1 MAPTTRRE
9 SRLSGIAPDTEYGG
23 MSLEQILENFEQC
36 TSAPRRCGANPPVRR
51 KHMAQNRD
59 VIRANTLAQMRIRE
73 LETRVSALEEERTQ
87 QDLHAARQTAHI
99 RRIEYALEC
108 VRVGWETMGRGLDEA
123 GVSTSST
130 ASVTLGP
137 PPERQPSMRVELAP
151 GAAAV
156 RTYAG
161 RHVELPHAVIPEDA
175 EEEAAALQDAEPRAP
190 EPEDPEPAAPAPA
203 SPDTPRAPLLTDEC
217 PPSVTRRR
225 PSRRQ
230 SAQFRDLGRSPVE
243 AGALHEDAT
252 VDADEP
258 APESVPAEPLAEPR
272 AQLPST
278 DSIVVD
284 PTANTPA
291 PDATPP
297 SSRKRSRSSRVPP
310 PEPAVEEERPMARR
324 ARKSVNYALPKLNT
338 KMRKPDPEEADGA
351 EPTES
356 RQETHRTSSRRGSR
370 ASRSASAEPD
380 AGAAEQAGHEQDA
393 ERQAEPHGSAEP
405 RKEAAPPPSEPPAE
419 PRKEAP
425 LPPSE
430 PPAERRK
437 EAAPSPSEPP
447 AERRKEL
454 APSAPEPPAEPAA
467 PAPPR
472 PETPAVRKPTPRVAN
487 RSGTPHVKR
496 QLPPSVRSSAVPSRP
511 AGDTPLFTPSP
522 RTGSTPFVPSRA
534 RPLNV
539 STLQQHS
546 AQQMPSWA
554 SSLLN
559 LSSPEPPRKSG
570 PRATPSKAQDEKENA
585 PLRAPSP
592 DPFAEAPKTPAAR
605 RSRRTSTARP

>member
-1 MAPTTRRE
+1 
-9 SRLSGIAPDTEYGG
+9 
-23 MSLEQILENFEQC
+23 
-36 TSAPRRCGANPPVRR
+36 
-51 KHMAQNRD
+51 MAQNRD

-99 RRIEYALEC
+99 RRVEYALEC

-151 GAAAV
+151 DAAAV

-175 EEEAAALQDAEPRAP
+175 EEEEAALQDAEPRAP
-190 EPEDPEPAAPAPA
+190 EPKDPEPAAPAPA

-243 AGALHEDAT
+243 AGVLHEDATVDADEPAHEDAT

-258 APESVPAEPLAEPR
+258 APESVPAEPFAEPR

-278 DSIVVD
+278 DSIEVD

-297 SSRKRSRSSRVPP
+297 ASRKRSRSSRVPP

-356 RQETHRTSSRRGSR
+356 RQETHRTSARRGSR

-380 AGAAEQAGHEQDA
+380 AGAAEQAEHEQDA
-393 ERQAEPHGSAEP
+393 EHQAEPQKSADARRDLEPSAPEPPAEP
-405 RKEAAPPPSEPPAE
+405 RKEVAPLPSEPPAE
-419 PRKEAP
+419 PR
-425 LPPSE
+425 
-430 PPAERRK
+430 RK
-437 EAAPSPSEPP
+437 
-447 AERRKEL
+447 L

-472 PETPAVRKPTPRVAN
+472 PETPAVRKPSSRVTN

-496 QLPPSVRSSAVPSRP
+496 QLPPSVRSSTVSSRP
-511 AGDTPLFTPSP
+511 AGDTSLFTPTP

-585 PLRAPSP
+585 PLRASSP

>member
-1 MAPTTRRE
+1 
-9 SRLSGIAPDTEYGG
+9 
-23 MSLEQILENFEQC
+23 
-36 TSAPRRCGANPPVRR
+36 
-51 KHMAQNRD
+51 MAQNRD

-151 GAAAV
+151 DAAAV

-356 RQETHRTSSRRGSR
+356 RQETHRTSTRRGSR

-393 ERQAEPHGSAEP
+393 ERQAEPQRSAAP

-419 PRKEAP
+419 P
-425 LPPSE
+425 
-430 PPAERRK
+430 
-437 EAAPSPSEPP
+437 
-447 AERRKEL
+447 RKEL

-496 QLPPSVRSSAVPSRP
+496 QLPPSVRSTAVPSRP
-511 AGDTPLFTPSP
+511 AGDTSLFTPSP